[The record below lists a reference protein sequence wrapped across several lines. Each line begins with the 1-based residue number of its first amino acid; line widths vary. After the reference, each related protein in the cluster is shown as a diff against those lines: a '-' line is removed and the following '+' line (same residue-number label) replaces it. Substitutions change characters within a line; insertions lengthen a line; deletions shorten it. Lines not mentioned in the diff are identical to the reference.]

1 MTKVSKELIE
11 KVYRENFSNIHLEF
25 NKIQSYFLIEIYK
38 RYNHD
43 LDKANIV
50 LMFAKNLHQ
59 EILRQRDSDLDYD
72 ISFDSFW
79 INHLKIRQK
88 KLKLVNI
95 SSATKLP
102 KETTRRKIQNL
113 LKTKI
118 LKKSST
124 GIYWSPLESD
134 KQTYNLIIEKHI
146 EILTSLI
153 RNLAEKI
160 KIDFSIDFIKREIK
174 KNFSFY
180 WFHYLSAQS
189 KYMSLWQKELKDL
202 EMLLL
207 CIECEVQASSIYK
220 KNLVSVDN
228 HYIFKKA
235 KKNAFPIPSISATSI
250 SDVTGLPRATC
261 IRKLEKLNKMKMLKK
276 DNLSKRYLIDTD
288 GFFNLKGTAE
298 EVIKEFSEFYL
309 VIIRGLIREKNK
321 L

>member
-1 MTKVSKELIE
+1 MMKLNKEVIE
-11 KVYRENFSNIHLEF
+11 KIYKENFSNVHLEF
-25 NKIQSYFLIEIYK
+25 NKIQSYFLIEVYK
-38 RYNHD
+38 RYNKD

-50 LMFAKNLHQ
+50 LMFAKNLHH

-79 INHLKIRQK
+79 INHLKINQK
-88 KLKLVNI
+88 KLKLINI

-113 LKTKI
+113 LRNKI
-118 LKKSST
+118 LKKSNN
-124 GIYWSPLESD
+124 GIYWSPLEPD
-134 KQTYNLIIEKHI
+134 KQSYNIIIEKHI
-146 EILTSLI
+146 DILTSLI
-153 RNLAEKI
+153 RNLADKLKI
-160 KIDFSIDFIKREIK
+160 EFSVEFIKKEIK

-180 WFHYLSAQS
+180 WYHYLSAQS

-220 KNLVSVDN
+220 KNSITFEN
-228 HYIFKKA
+228 HYINKKT
-235 KKNAFPIPSISATSI
+235 KRNSFSIPSISATSI

-261 IRKLEKLNKMKMLKK
+261 IRKLEKLNTMKMLKK
-276 DNLSKRYLIDTD
+276 DNITKRYLIDTD
-288 GFFNLKGTAE
+288 GFSSLKETSDSI
-298 EVIKEFSEFYL
+298 IKEFSDFYL
-309 VIIRGLIREKNK
+309 IVLRGLIREKN